1 MDLLR
6 KLSNQVKRRE
16 IYILIFLVMI
26 QKSRTEKI
34 LKRKRNRVTIF
45 FQMRKNITYFYSF

>member
-1 MDLLR
+1 MDPLR

-34 LKRKRNRVTIF
+34 LKRKRNRGTIF